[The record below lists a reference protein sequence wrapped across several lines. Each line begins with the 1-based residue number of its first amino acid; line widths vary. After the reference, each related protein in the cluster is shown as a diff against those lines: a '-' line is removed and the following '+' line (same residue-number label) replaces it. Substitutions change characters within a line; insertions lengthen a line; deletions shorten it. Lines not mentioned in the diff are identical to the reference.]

1 MSSPILKSFTF
12 VPQPKPSSDP
22 LIIKRERMIARLEDQ
37 KKLLAD
43 PNFVRTVKRWERK
56 EGGEKVLVE
65 RPLRTS
71 KWWQPDQNGG
81 YVMTMKVGSKRIEFE
96 KGKAAIAVGSLEK
109 LPGVID
115 ALIKAVRAGELD
127 EQLNQAEQ
135 IRKADT
141 FTQGSVIETR
151 WLDVIQPA
159 GCVNRAPSKR
169 NG

>member
-65 RPLRTS
+65 RPIRTS
-71 KWWQPDQNGG
+71 KWAARSERRLRDDRED
-81 YVMTMKVGSKRIEFE
+81 RIE
-96 KGKAAIAVGSLEK
+96 AHR
-109 LPGVID
+109 
-115 ALIKAVRAGELD
+115 VREGQGGDRSRIAGE
-127 EQLNQAEQ
+127 
-135 IRKADT
+135 
-141 FTQGSVIETR
+141 V
-151 WLDVIQPA
+151 A
-159 GCVNRAPSKR
+159 GRD
-169 NG
+169 

>member
-22 LIIKRERMIARLEDQ
+22 VIIKRERMVARLEDQ

-71 KWWQPDQNGG
+71 KWWQPDQSGG
-81 YVMTMKVGSKRIEFE
+81 FVMTVKVGSKRIEFE

-109 LPGVID
+109 LPAVID
-115 ALIKAVRAGELD
+115 ALVKAVRAGELD
-127 EQLNQAEQ
+127 EQLNQSAKSPRPMPP
-135 IRKADT
+135 RKA
-141 FTQGSVIETR
+141 
-151 WLDVIQPA
+151 A
-159 GCVNRAPSKR
+159 
-169 NG
+169 

>member
-65 RPLRTS
+65 KPLRTS
-71 KWWQPDQNGG
+71 KWWQPDQSGG
-81 YVMTMKVGSKRIEFE
+81 YVMTVKVGSKRIEFE

-115 ALIKAVRAGELD
+115 ALIKAVRSWRTGRAVESV
-127 EQLNQAEQ
+127 EQ
-135 IRKADT
+135 IWEADPCP
-141 FTQGSVIETR
+141 QGGLT
-151 WLDVIQPA
+151 A
-159 GCVNRAPSKR
+159 GAADWSE
-169 NG
+169 